1 MPGHGRRK
9 KRRASS
15 QDEELARRRFLEALE
30 AQRANARIQKVEKT
44 CSTAVETRPSSGVVQ
59 LPGFYYD
66 EAKRRYFR
74 TCPTSEQHE
83 REQSKVQE
91 QKRQVEV
98 QQLVRQVNNNRQ
110 WGYGTNGHNWVT
122 YLSRRQSDFAW
133 SARGRDRRA
142 LMSQYLAG
150 VLSSQVVEALNMTNG
165 DRLTA
170 LGLHSGARTVGAI
183 SASSGRLN
191 IFRLQRRS
199 HEAESTTSSQLSV
212 PIYDFSFCGVVTS
225 LQWRP
230 VQELE
235 LLACHLGS
243 DPRNISQTT
252 SGNVYYLR
260 VGDQETR
267 GVALVSMVQMKR
279 MKLVDPWTAKWNP
292 AETSKFSIG
301 CSGSSSAAY
310 VDAVANGSHF
320 QCAPSGVLTSDVHAQ
335 SFFSTGHVVLNGTKN
350 GGVWGWDVRSPR
362 RIFEWEVE
370 STSDQSPGSVLD
382 IHMLNDCRRAVVQR
396 SNGELRVVDL
406 RTFKPVVEFIQGAT
420 KHYLP
425 SLRCAIDSSESVVV
439 SGGDAK
445 YPLAVNSYDIRSGRR
460 VASLEMPNVQTSEK
474 RPTFVQQVQLASAH
488 YRSRYKD
495 TPEIWAISHN
505 ELYVCSGPTDSGMN
519 EV

>member
-110 WGYGTNGHNWVT
+110 WG
-122 YLSRRQSDFAW
+122 
-133 SARGRDRRA
+133 
-142 LMSQYLAG
+142 
-150 VLSSQVVEALNMTNG
+150 SSQVVEALNMTNG